1 MVVAKRGVW
10 LCLSVLK
17 ASPDMLSLPLH
28 SGTGETPRHPFK
40 LTAYWADDAFGRGT
54 AGSAPERVAIPTKHF
69 SYFCA
74 AFTLHVKDFTHLRLL
89 VLPPAALR
97 QALRFPSQRFVAALP
112 SGP

>member
-17 ASPDMLSLPLH
+17 ASLDMLSLPLH
-28 SGTGETPRHPFK
+28 GCAGKTPRIAFE
-40 LTAYWADDAFGRGT
+40 LTAYWADDAFGRSITG
-54 AGSAPERVAIPTKHF
+54 AAPELVMISAKHF

-74 AFTLHVKDFTHLRLL
+74 AFTLHVKDFTHLLL
-89 VLPPAALR
+89 ALPPAALR

>member
-74 AFTLHVKDFTHLRLL
+74 AFTLHVKDFTHALSVRLFFWLFRLL
-89 VLPPAALR
+89 LCGKHCVFPASDL
-97 QALRFPSQRFVAALP
+97 
-112 SGP
+112 